1 MNRITRSEF
10 YARQKLPS
18 TAHEEGYSTQSS
30 EYFDR
35 EEAWSELQLSS
46 VVKSLEL
53 RRLPFGVSNK

>member
-1 MNRITRSEF
+1 MNRTTRSEF

-35 EEAWSELQLSS
+35 EEVGPNCNSH
-46 VVKSLEL
+46 
-53 RRLPFGVSNK
+53 GC